1 MAQLCHHLGKGRL
14 IELSVRSLKFFRCEV
29 LITILFDFTNPETTP
44 LIVPPTSSMGPFPW
58 WALLYTTQTAVF
70 YLSVALTQTRTWSGI
85 TLSIHHSTK
94 WLLSMNLSSS
104 FLFRE
109 WSHKFSNHCDRD
121 LRQITLFGFTV
132 M

>member
-94 WLLSMNLSSS
+94 
-104 FLFRE
+104 
-109 WSHKFSNHCDRD
+109 
-121 LRQITLFGFTV
+121 
-132 M
+132 